1 VTGRPS
7 SFTQEVADELCERIA
22 CGESLKGILR
32 SREDMP
38 EERTVMRWL
47 AANDGFR
54 QQYTR
59 AREAQADAD
68 ADAVGDVGQRVLL
81 GEVEPNAARVAI
93 DALKWAAGKRNAKKY
108 GDRLDLNHSGAIAQ
122 QTEEQI
128 ESRLAQLLRKAG
140 VGDVAGGAGAPEAT
154 EPAG

>member
-1 VTGRPS
+1 MSGKST
-7 SFTQEVADELCERIA
+7 FTEEVGDEICERIA

-32 SREDMP
+32 SQLSFPD
-38 EERTVMRWL
+38 ERTVMRWL
-47 AANDGFR
+47 ASNEAFR

-68 ADAVGDVGQRVLL
+68 ADAVNDVGQRVLL

-108 GDRLDLNHSGAIAQ
+108 GDRLDLNHSGSVAQ
-122 QTEEQI
+122 QTDEQL
-128 ESRLAQLLRKAG
+128 ESRLTQLLGKAG
-140 VGDVAGGAGAPEAT
+140 VGVSAGGAAEADAP